1 MEEKN
6 DERIEKTNRVK
17 AAQIELNSLESEKN
31 VAVSYVKKER
41 DYMLLTN
48 FLFFIELMEAV
59 KFYNISIEKICILRE
74 SLKDKK
80 E

>member
-31 VAVSYVKKER
+31 VAVSYIKKER
-41 DYMLLTN
+41 DYMILTN

-59 KFYNISIEKICILRE
+59 KYYNNSVEKICILRE
-74 SLKDKK
+74 
-80 E
+80 